1 MNLKLHLHQSHQSH
15 TLRPLA
21 LAALSLTALALPL
34 ASPTASF
41 AQSSTTTT
49 TSSTII
55 TQAKTTVQ
63 PTTFNQGLLFPTY
76 IFDAALAD
84 KVGKTGDVDYATLRG
99 DANLDTFIKAIATA
113 DVSQFPVLQMK
124 DETTGETAPS
134 HAPEMVFWINAYNAH
149 VLKTISDAYPI
160 DNTQAIKNFDSAK
173 THLVAGK
180 MWSFAD
186 LRKKIIDFDARALFA
201 LTDGSRGG
209 PLMLPQAYRFRTIN
223 NDLNDAVSRFI
234 NDSRN
239 IEVTRIQNKVVL
251 SDFFK
256 TANDVFSKKQDI
268 RKMAGLR
275 LLLTSF
281 STNKGGYRGFLSNNP
296 YQITFKPADKTLN
309 SKQR

>member
-1 MNLKLHLHQSHQSH
+1 MNLKLHLHQSH
-15 TLRPLA
+15 TIRPLA
-21 LAALSLTALALPL
+21 VAALSLTALALPL
-34 ASPTASF
+34 ALPTASF

-173 THLVAGK
+173 THMIAGK

-186 LRKKIIDFDARALFA
+186 LRKKIIDFDARALFT

-256 TANDVFSKKQDI
+256 TANDVFSKKQDTK
-268 RKMAGLR
+268 KMAGLR

-309 SKQR
+309 SKLR